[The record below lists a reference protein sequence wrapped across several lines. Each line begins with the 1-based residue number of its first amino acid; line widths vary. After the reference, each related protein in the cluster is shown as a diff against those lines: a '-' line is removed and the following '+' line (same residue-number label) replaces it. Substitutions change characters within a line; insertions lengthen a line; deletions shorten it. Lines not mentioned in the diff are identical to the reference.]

1 MDDHKN
7 TSTHCCS
14 LMQKAIPA
22 SRHKDGQDVKR
33 IALPLPFYSCP
44 TAQPFAALQARFTD
58 AVEMSK
64 CSAVALMLALFS
76 LRH

>member
-1 MDDHKN
+1 MA
-7 TSTHCCS
+7 
-14 LMQKAIPA
+14 LFIAI
-22 SRHKDGQDVKR
+22 V
-33 IALPLPFYSCP
+33 ALLSPPP
-44 TAQPFAALQARFTD
+44 AALQARFTD